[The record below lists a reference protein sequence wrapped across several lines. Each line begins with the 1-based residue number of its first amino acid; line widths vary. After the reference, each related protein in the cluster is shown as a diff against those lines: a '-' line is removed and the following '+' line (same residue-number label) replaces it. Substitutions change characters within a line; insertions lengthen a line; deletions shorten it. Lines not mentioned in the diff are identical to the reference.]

1 MSDNMILKVIRFLSH
16 EADIADYKAVQSW
29 REQNPKEFDK
39 LKSIIENTP
48 FEKKTFNSEV
58 RKAQLLA
65 KIRMQ
70 ARTSTKVRTF
80 NVNYWLKIAAI
91 FVGLLSLGIA
101 AHFYNQSLYFEQ
113 MNGTAN
119 VMEVNLPDGST
130 VTLDKQSAISY
141 KKDYLNRFTRE
152 VNLTGR
158 AYFQIERDTLQKFIV
173 NTTQTQ
179 VLVLG
184 TKFTV
189 SDYYAKTQV
198 ILNEGKVRVCEK
210 KSEKSFILKSPGEQL
225 IISDNG
231 RVKQGLVN
239 KNLYF
244 SWLEDRLNF
253 NSCKV
258 SETIEFL
265 SDSYD
270 LNIVI
275 ENEDA
280 LNTQLYGTAPS
291 DSPLLIVEAIARITN
306 HTIVKNGDTI
316 TLE

>member
-16 EADIADYKAVQSW
+16 EADNADYEAVQSW

-48 FEKKTFNSEV
+48 FEQKTFNSEV

-65 KIRMQ
+65 KIRLQ
-70 ARTSTKVRTF
+70 AQTPAKVRLF

-91 FVGLLSLGIA
+91 FIGLLSLGIA
-101 AHFYNQSLYFEQ
+101 THFYNQSLYFEQ

-119 VMEVNLPDGST
+119 VMEINLPDGST

-141 KKDYLNRFTRE
+141 KKDFLNRFTRE
-152 VNLTGR
+152 VNLSGR
-158 AYFQIERDTLQKFIV
+158 AYFQIERDTLQRFLV
-173 NTTQTQ
+173 NTAQTQ

-198 ILNEGKVRVCEK
+198 ILNEGRVQVCEK
-210 KSEKSFILKSPGEQL
+210 KSEKSFILKNQGEQL
-225 IISDNG
+225 IIAGNG
-231 RVKQGLVN
+231 QVKQSVVN

-258 SETIEFL
+258 SETIDFL
-265 SDSYD
+265 SDSYN

-306 HTIVKNGDTI
+306 HSIVKNGDTI